1 VEACSATIDPWSGL
15 SEVEPV
21 VRGWLGRRC
30 RDQSDVDDVVQDT
43 LLRAARYRG
52 GLTQPERL
60 ASWAVSIAANT
71 LRDRRRARAGWFVAE
86 HTELELEEFAVDARP
101 TAERGDDTLLWI
113 GGRCVQTC
121 DALEH
126 LHAAL
131 RTLRPGD
138 ARLLLD
144 HYGERELE
152 RVAERTLEPA
162 GERTL
167 EPVGEL
173 AHEPTGE
180 RTLEP
185 AGELELDRAPV
196 GVAEPS
202 TRPGP
207 PRTEALNSA
216 LKCRL
221 YRARRRLA
229 RELRLRLEHEARGAR
244 GGA

>member
-1 VEACSATIDPWSGL
+1 MEAGSATIDPWSGL

-52 GLTQPERL
+52 GLTRPERL

-71 LRDRRRARAGWFVAE
+71 LRDRRRARSGRFVAE
-86 HTELELEEFAVDARP
+86 DTGLDLEECVFDARP
-101 TAERGDDTLLWI
+101 TGERGDDTLLWI
-113 GGRCVQTC
+113 GGCCVTTC

-131 RTLRPGD
+131 RTLRPAD
-138 ARLLLD
+138 ARLLLE
-144 HYGERELE
+144 HYGEREL
-152 RVAERTLEPA
+152 ALAPA
-162 GERTL
+162 
-167 EPVGEL
+167 VEL
-173 AHEPTGE
+173 ALEAPGGAGAGLGATSEATSEAAAGSGEP
-180 RTLEP
+180 R
-185 AGELELDRAPV
+185 AGVLD
-196 GVAEPS
+196 
-202 TRPGP
+202 
-207 PRTEALNSA
+207 SA
-216 LKCRL
+216 RKCRL

-229 RELRLRLEHEARGAR
+229 RELRLRLEQEARGPR